1 MMYLLAVSLV
11 LLALKYFEVAPFA
24 AMSWWWMLVPF
35 ALTASWWFW
44 SDSSGYTKRK
54 AQEKMDQRRQERLDK
69 HKRAL
74 APEPRKPRWGAAGGR
89 CRGWRSR
96 LACRLCA
103 MKNAR
108 SDEVAAGVF
117 AMTVSARPYAPSTAP
132 WLALDALK
140 ANLACTPR
148 V

>member
-1 MMYLLAVSLV
+1 MMMYLLAVSLV
-11 LLALKYFEVAPFA
+11 LLALKYFEVDPFA

-54 AQEKMDQRRQERLDK
+54 AQEKMDQRRQERPDK

-74 APEPRKPRWGAAGGR
+74 GTERPKPRCGAARGR
-89 CRGWRSR
+89 YRAWRSR

-108 SDEVAAGVF
+108 SDELAAGVF
-117 AMTVSARPYAPSTAP
+117 SLTRRALSIILNQRP
-132 WLALDALK
+132 L
-140 ANLACTPR
+140 PR
-148 V
+148 